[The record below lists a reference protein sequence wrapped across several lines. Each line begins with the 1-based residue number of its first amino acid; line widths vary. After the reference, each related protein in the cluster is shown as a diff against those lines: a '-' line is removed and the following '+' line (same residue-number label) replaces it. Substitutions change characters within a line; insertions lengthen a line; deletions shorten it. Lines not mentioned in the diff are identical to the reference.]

1 MNRRHIM
8 LGAAGAVAAP
18 ALLGAAP
25 ALLRTAPA
33 LAQGAPAAP
42 ISQAPGFFRFRV
54 GASTVT
60 MLHDGSRA
68 IPLAGFVRNAPLEA
82 VQAVLAES
90 FLPTDTL
97 RIPFTLTCLET
108 SRGITLF
115 DTGNGPQPAGSPVG
129 LLVQNMR
136 TAGLDPARVTTV
148 VISHFHGDHISGLLN
163 ADSTPAFPNA
173 EIVVP
178 AAEWAWWTD
187 PANESRSPEGQRG
200 TFANTAR
207 RFGPYQGKVRQVAAG
222 AEAAPGVTAIAA
234 HGHTPGHTAYR
245 IADGSDQLIFV
256 ADLTNRPELL
266 ARRPDFHVGFDFDPV
281 AAEASR
287 RRLFDQ
293 VSADRI
299 RITGYHFPFPAT
311 GFVAKEGNGYRYVP
325 ADWAAAS

>member
-1 MNRRHIM
+1 MNRRHLM
-8 LGAAGAVAAP
+8 LGAAGA
-18 ALLGAAP
+18 LAAP
-25 ALLRTAPA
+25 ALLRATPVQAQAAPA
-33 LAQGAPAAP
+33 TA

-54 GASTVT
+54 GGHTVT

-68 IPLAGFVRNAPLEA
+68 IPLAGFVRNAPIEA

-108 SRGITLF
+108 PRGITLF
-115 DTGNGPQPAGSPVG
+115 DTGNGPQAAGAPGGAQVG
-129 LLVQNMR
+129 LLMQNLR
-136 TAGLDPARVTTV
+136 AAGLDPARVTTV
-148 VISHFHGDHISGLLN
+148 VVSHFHGDHISGLLA
-163 ADSTPAFPNA
+163 ADGTPAFPNA

-187 PANESRSPEGQRG
+187 PANEARSPEGQRG
-200 TFANTAR
+200 TFANTSR
-207 RFGPYQGKVRQVAAG
+207 RFGPYQGRIRQIAAG

-266 ARRPDFHVGFDFDPV
+266 ARRPDFHVGFDFDPM

-293 VSADRI
+293 VAADRI
-299 RITGYHFPFPAT
+299 RVSGYHFPFPAT
-311 GFVAKEGNGYRYVP
+311 GYVAKEGNGYRYVP